1 MTRFYESLADS
12 LYENV
17 ELNEAWSE
25 SMPEWLKRAMSWS
38 AQRIDKHAFD
48 KLNRAKGDKISKYDY
63 VHDYQQPRN
72 EYVDSK
78 STYLAGAFF
87 AKGIDPAQCEYVE
100 REAPTNARDPLF
112 KSGDIP
118 IWGFKLT
125 RINDDSEAIQAY
137 AKGMN
142 DLEKI
147 TYTNP
152 LIDNMDVDW
161 PFKSISIKKLSENC
175 DYFCYIP
182 AESLSKMQPKD
193 FEQIRKDR
201 DKSREGAV
209 ERGTPGADEPAY
221 LYTPDKHF
229 GYFQRDKSG
238 YVVVPPADKYAR
250 ILRRSK
256 AKKYANV
263 LEDFHDELVTAWDEI
278 IAGLNAVG
286 PEGDSW
292 VINATSRALSIV
304 NEYIEE
310 YKRHLHRI
318 DVAAAAHG
326 IDTDDFYDGI
336 VSILED
342 VKRDSQRFKQRMN
355 DTDIHRA
362 ATLDF

>member
-48 KLNRAKGDKISKYDY
+48 KLNRAKSDKIGKYDY
-63 VHDYQQPRN
+63 AHDYQRPRN
-72 EYVDSK
+72 EYVNSK

-100 REAPTNARDPLF
+100 CEAPTNARDPLF

-125 RINDDSEAIQAY
+125 RVNDDSEAIQAY

-142 DLEKI
+142 DLEKV

-152 LIDNMDVDW
+152 LIDSMDVDW

-182 AESLSKMQPKD
+182 VESLSKMQPKD
-193 FEQIRKDR
+193 FDQIRKDR
-201 DKSREGAV
+201 DSSRRGVV
-209 ERGTPGADEPAY
+209 ERGTPGETEPAY
-221 LYTPDKHF
+221 LYTGHY
-229 GYFQRDKSG
+229 GYLERDKSG

-250 ILRRSK
+250 ILKRSK
-256 AKKYANV
+256 AKKYASV
-263 LEDFHDELVTAWDEI
+263 LEDFHDKLVTAWDEI
-278 IAGLNAVG
+278 MAGLNAIG
-286 PEGDSW
+286 PEGDNWS
-292 VINATSRALSIV
+292 INVTSRALPVV
-304 NEYIEE
+304 NEYIGE
-310 YKRHLHRI
+310 YKKYLNGI
-318 DVAAAAHG
+318 DEAAVAYG
-326 IDTDDFYDGI
+326 IDTDDFYDRVI
-336 VSILED
+336 NILED
-342 VKRDSQRFKQRMN
+342 VKRASQRFEQRMN
-355 DTDIHRA
+355 DTDVHRA